1 MPDDERTRRRLG
13 DATKSKIADL
23 ADGWTTAPAEPEA
36 EPAVP
41 APEAAPPTPRP
52 RAKTLPPPPPGSAQ
66 RKALESQILDTK
78 DLVAVTGETPA
89 PTILPLPPLVAPPP
103 LPPRRTATMP
113 PPLPIGARPKSPTT
127 PSPTPPSPTKPSPAR
142 LTGSAVGASP
152 EKTDPRGLG
161 VGVDAPKPRTKAL
174 TSPAPAVAVNA
185 ARLSSS
191 SVSPP
196 ARAPSKTTPP
206 PMMPFIPP
214 PGPATHVDI
223 VPLGPARGDDTS
235 LPTIPQAALVALAI
249 PDPIAPQA
257 LSTATGK
264 LPTVPLGEFDDGP
277 ATTMDDG
284 RARQQHAQRTMK
296 RDAAEALL
304 KMPPPAP
311 PPRPPPPPPPPVEE
325 VASVSARLRGDP
337 TAVDATY
344 ERGDPTSVSGASG
357 GGPLNQTSIG
367 GPGATLRAGAA
378 LRRKRGV
385 AGDVRYVFTALF
397 GVRRTRAEL
406 ADLQV
411 RQDTKQASRRRHL
424 VTLGRTAMLSEY
436 EHAAMDESRVVFE
449 QVEDERSGH
458 AGQVAAA
465 DAELD
470 RVRRDR
476 DSAAKAAAAEIERID
491 ADLAALAKKLEPL
504 DKEAT
509 AVQRRADALR
519 ESLAKLDAQ
528 IASTQNSLIS
538 VKGQRLDKA
547 AVSAEVATLRAD
559 RQAVQRD
566 EPIIAA
572 ELDTL
577 GPRIA
582 ALRGQRATAQQR
594 RAEILAGEER
604 DKRRIEEL
612 LAAIGAKRKVVD
624 RAAADAESARD
635 NVLFDLGDKLYTD
648 RPRKL
653 AAQLAPID
661 AIDLELGE
669 GERRIMELRE
679 ILSNVDR
686 SKLARGLAVVILV
699 ALALGGL
706 AAVIIYLALAG

>member
-23 ADGWTTAPAEPEA
+23 ADGWTTTPPGSDA
-36 EPAVP
+36 
-41 APEAAPPTPRP
+41 APEPTVRPASDAAVLPRP
-52 RAKTLPPPPPGSAQ
+52 RGKTLPPPPPGSPQ
-66 RKALESQILDTK
+66 RKALESQILDAK
-78 DLVAVTGETPA
+78 DLIAVTGETPA
-89 PTILPLPPLVAPPP
+89 PTVLPLPPLAAPPP
-103 LPPRRTATMP
+103 LPPRKSPTMP
-113 PPLPIGARPKSPTT
+113 PPLPGGARSKPTT
-127 PSPTPPSPTKPSPAR
+127 QLTPVVARETHGSDAVIPLDKPKAR
-142 LTGSAVGASP
+142 V
-152 EKTDPRGLG
+152 R
-161 VGVDAPKPRTKAL
+161 AL

-185 ARLSSS
+185 ARLSASA
-191 SVSPP
+191 VTQP
-196 ARAPSKTTPP
+196 RASSKTTPP
-206 PMMPFIPP
+206 TILPRIPA

-223 VPLGPARGDDTS
+223 AGLGPARGDDPS
-235 LPTIPQAALVALAI
+235 VPPPPQAGLAAHVV
-249 PDPIAPQA
+249 PEPIAA
-257 LSTATGK
+257 EGVGTTTGK

-284 RARQQHAQRTMK
+284 RARQQHAHRTLK

-304 KMPPPAP
+304 KMPPP
-311 PPRPPPPPPPPVEE
+311 PPPPPPPAPVVE
-325 VASVSARLRGDP
+325 VASSSPGLRGDP
-337 TAVDATY
+337 TALDATY
-344 ERGDPTSVSGASG
+344 ERGDPTSVSAAG
-357 GGPLNQTSIG
+357 GGPLDSSSLG
-367 GPGATLRAGAA
+367 SPGATLRAGAA
-378 LRRKRGV
+378 LRRKRGI

-411 RQDTKQASRRRHL
+411 RQGTKQASRRRHL
-424 VTLGRTAMLSEY
+424 ITLGRTAMLSEY
-436 EHAAMDESRVVFE
+436 KHAAMDESRVVFE

-465 DAELD
+465 DAELT

-476 DSAAKAAAAEIERID
+476 EASAKAAGAEIARID
-491 ADLAALAKKLEPL
+491 ADLTGLAKQLEPL
-504 DKEAT
+504 DKEA
-509 AVQRRADALR
+509 AVVQRRAAALR

-547 AVSAEVATLRAD
+547 AVSAEVAALRAD

-582 ALRGQRATAQQR
+582 ALRGQLASAQQR
-594 RAEILAGEER
+594 RAEILAAEDK
-604 DKRRIEEL
+604 DKRRIADL

-635 NVLFDLGDKLYTD
+635 EVLFDLGDKLYTD
-648 RPRKL
+648 RPKKL

-661 AIDLELGE
+661 TLDLELGE

-686 SKLARGLAVVILV
+686 TKLARGLAVVMLV
-699 ALALGGL
+699 ALAVGAGAGL
-706 AAVIIYLALAG
+706 IVYLALT

>member
-23 ADGWTTAPAEPEA
+23 ADGWTTAPPTVEPVA
-36 EPAVP
+36 EPADVRP
-41 APEAAPPTPRP
+41 PDAEAAPPTPRP
-52 RAKTLPPPPPGSAQ
+52 RGKTLPPPPPGSAQ

-78 DLVAVTGETPA
+78 DLVLVTGETPA
-89 PTILPLPPLVAPPP
+89 PTILPLPPLVAPPA
-103 LPPRRTATMP
+103 LPPRKSPTMP
-113 PPLPIGARPKSPTT
+113 PPLPTGPRARPPTM
-127 PSPTPPSPTKPSPAR
+127 PSTIPAPPSPLRTAPPSGEVIP
-142 LTGSAVGASP
+142 LD
-152 EKTDPRGLG
+152 K
-161 VGVDAPKPRTKAL
+161 PKPRAKAL

-185 ARLSSS
+185 ARPSASAL
-191 SVSPP
+191 PP
-196 ARAPSKTTPP
+196 ARGPSKTTPP
-206 PMMPFIPP
+206 PMLPFIPP
-214 PGPATHVDI
+214 PGPATHIDI
-223 VPLGPARGDDTS
+223 APLGPARGDETS

-249 PDPIAPQA
+249 PDPITPHG
-257 LSTATGK
+257 LSAATGK

-284 RARQQHAQRTMK
+284 RLRQQQAQRTMK

-311 PPRPPPPPPPPVEE
+311 PPRPPPPPPPVEE
-325 VASVSARLRGDP
+325 IASVSAALRGDP
-337 TAVDATY
+337 TAVDPTY
-344 ERGDPTSVSGASG
+344 ERGDPTSVSGASGG

-397 GVRRTRAEL
+397 GVRRARAEL

-424 VTLGRTAMLSEY
+424 ITLGRTAMLSEY
-436 EHAAMDESRVVFE
+436 QHAAMDESRVVFE

-476 DSAAKAAAAEIERID
+476 ESAARAAAAEIERID
-491 ADLAALAKKLEPL
+491 ADLAALVKKLEPL

-519 ESLAKLDAQ
+519 EALAKLDAQ

-612 LAAIGAKRKVVD
+612 LTAIGAKRKVVD

-648 RPRKL
+648 RPKKL

-686 SKLARGLAVVILV
+686 TKLARGLAVVILV
-699 ALALGGL
+699 ALALAGG
-706 AAVIIYLALAG
+706 AAAFVYLAVES